1 MRDLHALP
9 TDAGGQRT
17 ARILTL
23 RKTGGPLRTT
33 EQLVIGIFYD
43 IVIEYRRIIIYGIEM
58 VYMWY

>member
-1 MRDLHALP
+1 MHALP

-43 IVIEYRRIIIYGIEM
+43 TVIEYPRIIIYGIEI
-58 VYMWY
+58 VHIRF